1 MLLKSTLKLMRHK
14 HVKLIVR
21 HGMVSVFCGAVDFSL
36 FMFLFKVNEF
46 SLFFSYI
53 ISFAVATSAGF
64 FAHSLFTFKV
74 KGFPLKNAALFFI
87 QALMALSLGYM
98 VIFLLIKFGCYASIS
113 KALQLFSTF
122 FFNVSFGKFIS
133 FKNRNSLIG
142 RI

>member
-1 MLLKSTLKLMRHK
+1 MRHK
-14 HVKLIVR
+14 HIKLIVR
-21 HGMVSVFCGAVDFSL
+21 HGMVSVICGAFDFL
-36 FMFLFKVNEF
+36 MFMFLFKANEF
-46 SLFFSYI
+46 SLFFSYM
-53 ISFAVATSAGF
+53 ISFAVATSVGF

-74 KGFPLKNAALFFI
+74 KGFPLQNAALFFM
-87 QALMALSLGYM
+87 QALLALSLGYL

-113 KALQLFSTF
+113 KAIQLFTTF